1 MSQIQTV
8 IIKDGATT
16 PVDHTFTPVTPQFGN
31 SPAEW
36 REKNVSIRLG
46 DKVLMLSTVIGNT
59 GTRKTKGSMALPEIA
74 TIDGK
79 PQIIGI
85 SRFNFEVITPEG
97 VNLQSVKDTA
107 AFFKNFASLA
117 IVQAAIVD
125 GEIVY

>member
-1 MSQIQTV
+1 MSQILNV
-8 IIKDGATT
+8 ILKDGATT
-16 PVDHTFTPVTPQFGN
+16 PADHTFTPVTPQFGT

-74 TIDGK
+74 TINGK
-79 PQIIGI
+79 PTVIGI
-85 SRFNFEVITPEG
+85 SRFNFEVIVPEG
-97 VNLQSVKDTA
+97 VNLQSTKDIA
-107 AFFKNFASLA
+107 AFFKNFAALDIVRLA
-117 IVQAAIVD
+117 IID